1 MFEQD
6 YMMRQIKSW
15 VRALLR
21 MLFQIDTEDPN
32 RELLESDQQTT
43 FSRMIDSVE
52 NGSIGEAEDMLFE
65 HLEESGEQKDLK
77 MALLFYSYLNE
88 KSDKFLA
95 ANGFSRE
102 EVKEG
107 LSDVLSEYGLED
119 FAELFLNQ

>member
-21 MLFQIDTEDPN
+21 MLFQIDTDDPN

-52 NGSIGEAEDMLFE
+52 NGSIGEAEDMLFA

-88 KSDKFLA
+88 KSDKFLS

>member
-21 MLFQIDTEDPN
+21 MLFQVDTEDPN